1 MRASQRVGIFLLL
14 SFAEALLLNQPVTR
28 RHIVAAALGGATAL
42 VSVTTPA
49 IAACLPGD
57 LSKECIGVY
66 KVPMDDNIAGMVGTK
81 EALEKNAPGLNY
93 VPPIAIPKS
102 FAEAMSVLETQRKA
116 ADDIRTVVSAGRLEE
131 AGIQVL
137 NLIPKVTAAG
147 RVIAQSVTSGSQL
160 SEGAREVRNLQLQ
173 SKLDDMVANF
183 GQLDITIGQGLRGEM
198 GVVTAAQLNILSDLK
213 DALIAFDEFL
223 NSIPTVDR

>member
-147 RVIAQSVTSGSQL
+147 RVVVQSVTSGSQL

-223 NSIPTVDR
+223 DSIPTVDR

>member
-1 MRASQRVGIFLLL
+1 MMMRRALQRVGIVWLLP
-14 SFAEALLLNQPVTR
+14 FADALNQPLTR
-28 RHIVAAALGGATAL
+28 RHMAAAAFLGGGAAW
-42 VSVTTPA
+42 VPA
-49 IAACLPGD
+49 AMAACLPGD

-66 KVPMDDNIAGMVGTK
+66 KVPMDDRIAGMVGTK

-93 VPPIAIPKS
+93 VPPVAVPKS
-102 FAEAMSVLETQRKA
+102 LADAMTVLQTQRRA
-116 ADDIRTVVSAGRLEE
+116 TDDIRSVVAAGRLEE

-137 NLIPKVTAAG
+137 NLIPRVTAAG
-147 RVIAQSVTSGSQL
+147 RVVLQSVMDTQRSQQM
-160 SEGAREVRNLQLQ
+160 SEGARQVLDLQMQ

-213 DALIAFDEFL
+213 DAVISLDDFL
-223 NSIPTVDR
+223 DSIPSL